1 MADSSFFIYIEK
13 WFLKRLKQV
22 SSTTTIHREREI
34 NKKERRRGEGGK
46 RSMQTRHEVR
56 RLERVAESGFAIR
69 RDVYS
74 AYLASLE
81 CEFNKVNKS
90 F

>member
-1 MADSSFFIYIEK
+1 M
-13 WFLKRLKQV
+13 
-22 SSTTTIHREREI
+22 SSTTTIHRETPREI
-34 NKKERRRGEGGK
+34 NKKERGEK
-46 RSMQTRHEVR
+46 KKYANASR
-56 RLERVAESGFAIR
+56 RVAESGFAIR
-69 RDVYS
+69 LDVYS

>member
-1 MADSSFFIYIEK
+1 MPKEM
-13 WFLKRLKQV
+13 
-22 SSTTTIHREREI
+22 
-34 NKKERRRGEGGK
+34 NKKRGEK
-46 RSMQTRHEVR
+46 QSIQTRREVR

-69 RDVYS
+69 RDIYS

>member
-1 MADSSFFIYIEK
+1 MVSKEIKTGVVYDNDSPRDA
-13 WFLKRLKQV
+13 KR
-22 SSTTTIHREREI
+22 
-34 NKKERRRGEGGK
+34 NKKERERGRGE
-46 RSMQTRHEVR
+46 RSMQTHREV

>member
-1 MADSSFFIYIEK
+1 M
-13 WFLKRLKQV
+13 Q
-22 SSTTTIHREREI
+22 THRE
-34 NKKERRRGEGGK
+34 
-46 RSMQTRHEVR
+46 V

-69 RDVYS
+69 RDVYC